1 MKPKGLLIA
10 VALLAVLGGLIWWSN
25 KKQASAAKT
34 PATTETKIL
43 TIPEDQIQAI
53 KIQHANGDV
62 VELRRDSGKW
72 RVVQPKELAA
82 DPDAASSLV
91 SALTSVT
98 ADKTIEDKA
107 ADIAPYGLNH
117 PTLDVIVTKKDGSS
131 NELLIGDDTPNASGS
146 YAKLPND
153 PRVFT
158 VFSFVKTSLDKNLN
172 DLRDK
177 RLLAFD
183 SDKLTRVELAAK
195 GQPIEFSKNGQNEW
209 QIVKPRPLRA
219 DSAQVDTLIGKL
231 KDAKMDATVS
241 ADDAKKAAAAF
252 PSGTKIATVTVTDS
266 SGTQTLEVRKDK
278 DKNYYAKS
286 SAVEGIY
293 KITSDVGDALDK
305 SVDDFRNKKIF
316 DFGFSD
322 PTKVEIRNGA
332 ISGMTPVVTY
342 TKSGDKWMAGAKT
355 MDNSTVQN
363 LIDKMRDLSATKFPD
378 KGAGD
383 PVFEATVTSNS
394 GKRTE
399 KVSITKQG
407 DQYFAK
413 REGEPSIY
421 ELDSKA
427 VEDLQ
432 KAASDVKE
440 QQAAPPK
447 K

>member
-153 PRVFT
+153 QRVFT
-158 VFSFVKTSLDKNLN
+158 AFTFVKTSLDKSAN

-177 RLLAFD
+177 RLLTFD

-195 GQPIEFSKNGQNEW
+195 GAPVEFGKNAQSEW
-209 QIVKPRPLRA
+209 QILKPRALRA
-219 DSAQVDTLIGKL
+219 DSAAVDTLIGKL
-231 KDAKMDATVS
+231 KDVKMD
-241 ADDAKKAAAAF
+241 
-252 PSGTKIATVTVTDS
+252 
-266 SGTQTLEVRKDK
+266 
-278 DKNYYAKS
+278 
-286 SAVEGIY
+286 
-293 KITSDVGDALDK
+293 
-305 SVDDFRNKKIF
+305 
-316 DFGFSD
+316 
-322 PTKVEIRNGA
+322 
-332 ISGMTPVVTY
+332 
-342 TKSGDKWMAGAKT
+342 
-355 MDNSTVQN
+355 
-363 LIDKMRDLSATKFPD
+363 
-378 KGAGD
+378 
-383 PVFEATVTSNS
+383 
-394 GKRTE
+394 
-399 KVSITKQG
+399 
-407 DQYFAK
+407 
-413 REGEPSIY
+413 
-421 ELDSKA
+421 
-427 VEDLQ
+427 
-432 KAASDVKE
+432 
-440 QQAAPPK
+440 
-447 K
+447 